1 MGSGS
6 LISLAGPRHG
16 HFDLGTGNH
25 GDLWLDLDGL
35 FLHPA
40 TLQPHVRELADLLRA
55 HVVDAVCSPAEGG
68 AFLAQALATVL
79 GVAFLPAYRALPHRE
94 GALAGYRLPWLPGGI
109 AGWKVAVADDAVNAG
124 TAVRACFRLLEDRA
138 ASPDSFHIHQ
148 DLDLNAFD
156 HGDGAAGGTH
166 ITTIPRCLV
175 PRHGTQQ
182 ATDQLDGSRIVSKE
196 INVPRFDF

>member
-1 MGSGS
+1 M
-6 LISLAGPRHG
+6 ISLAGPRHG

-40 TLQPHVRELADLLRA
+40 TLQPHVCELADLLRA
-55 HVVDAVCSPAEGG
+55 HAVEAVCGPAEGG

-79 GVAFLPAYRALPHRE
+79 EVAFLPAYRALPHGE
-94 GALAGYRLPWLPGGI
+94 GALAGYRLPRLPGGM

-138 ASPDSFHIHQ
+138 ASV
-148 DLDLNAFD
+148 
-156 HGDGAAGGTH
+156 AAVASLISLGPARATWTQASVSVPFYA
-166 ITTIPRCLV
+166 IEAMPARVWPASRCLLCASGV
-175 PRHGTQQ
+175 PLER
-182 ATDQLDGSRIVSKE
+182 
-196 INVPRFDF
+196 